1 MARRVLIAAR
11 GEGAIRVARAA
22 RELGWEPVT
31 IYEDAD
37 RASPHVRAGILS
49 VPVRSY
55 TDMDSIIEA
64 AVKTG
69 ADVVHPGYGF
79 LSESPEFAERVLDAG
94 LSWAGPHPKAMRML
108 GDKASAKALAEKL
121 GVPTLPWCRATS
133 PEEAEACAEKI
144 GYPVVLK
151 ASRAGGGR
159 GMRVARRPGEAASL
173 YRLVTVEARLGF
185 GDGGEVYVERYIEAP
200 RHIEVQVLGDEDGR
214 VLHLYE
220 RECSLQRRRQKV
232 VEEAPSPLAE
242 RIPGLRER
250 LLGYA
255 LRLAEHVGYTS
266 AGTVEFIVDRRGNA
280 YFIEANTRLQVE
292 HGVTEEVT
300 GVDIVKMQLLVAA
313 EGRLPLRQSDVRL
326 HGWAIEARIYAED
339 PWAGFQASEGVVTR
353 YREPR
358 GPGVRVDSG
367 VEEGQRVSSR
377 YDTLLAK
384 VIARG
389 MDRGEAVARLRAAL
403 REMVV
408 AGVETN
414 LDLLRVVVESPWFAD
429 GEYSTTLLEERL
441 PELLR
446 MAEERRA
453 LAAAIASQLHAHGDG
468 LRGSSA
474 AAPRLAVVSHSYG
487 WPWPPWRG

>member
-1 MARRVLIAAR
+1 MAKRVLIAAR
-11 GEGAIRVARAA
+11 GEIAVRVARAA
-22 RELGWEPVT
+22 RELGWEPIT

-37 RASPHVRAGILS
+37 RSSPHVRAGVVS
-49 VPVRSY
+49 VPVKSY
-55 TDMDSIIEA
+55 TDMDSIIDA
-64 AVKTG
+64 ALKTG
-69 ADVVHPGYGF
+69 ADIVHPGYGF

-94 LSWAGPHPKAMRML
+94 ISWAGPHPKAMRML

-121 GVPTLPWCRATS
+121 GVPTLPWCRAES

-173 YRLVTVEARLGF
+173 YKLVAIESRLGF
-185 GDGGEVYVERYIEAP
+185 GSGGEVYVERYIEGP

-214 VLHLYE
+214 ILHLYE
-220 RECSLQRRRQKV
+220 RECSLQRRRQKI
-232 VEEAPSPLAE
+232 VEEAPSPFVQRL
-242 RIPGLRER
+242 PGLRNR

-255 LRLAEHVGYTS
+255 LFLAESVGYTS
-266 AGTVEFIVDRRGNA
+266 AGTIEFIVDRDGNA

-313 EGRLPLRQSDVRL
+313 GGRLPLRQENIGL

-389 MDRGEAVARLRAAL
+389 MDRGEAIARLRTAL
-403 REMVV
+403 QEMVV
-408 AGVETN
+408 SGVETN
-414 LDLLRVVVESPWFAD
+414 LDLLRVVVGSSWFAD
-429 GEYSTTLLEERL
+429 GEYSTTLLEEKL

-446 MAEERRA
+446 EAEERRA
-453 LAAAIASQLHAHGDG
+453 LVAAIASQLHGKTSTGRGNSFAHT
-468 LRGSSA
+468 
-474 AAPRLAVVSHSYG
+474 VVSHDYG
-487 WPWPPWRG
+487 WPWPPWRS